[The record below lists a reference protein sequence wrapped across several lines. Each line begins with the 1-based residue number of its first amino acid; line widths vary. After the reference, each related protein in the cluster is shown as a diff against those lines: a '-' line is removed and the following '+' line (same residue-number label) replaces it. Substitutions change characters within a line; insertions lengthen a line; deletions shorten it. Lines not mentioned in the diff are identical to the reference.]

1 MLTIRSDM
9 ENITDDFAVDIFGE
23 WVREYGL
30 FITVDMLSEAEVISL
45 IKKAYERGYLDAAKK
60 IKGE

>member
-1 MLTIRSDM
+1 M

-45 IKKAYERGYLDAAKK
+45 IKKAYERGYLDATKK